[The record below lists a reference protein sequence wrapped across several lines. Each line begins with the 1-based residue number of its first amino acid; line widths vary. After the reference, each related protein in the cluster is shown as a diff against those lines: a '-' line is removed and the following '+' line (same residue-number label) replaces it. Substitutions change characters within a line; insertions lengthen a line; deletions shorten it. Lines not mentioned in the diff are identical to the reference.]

1 MDKPM
6 DPFLGALET
15 RFGSAYVKAV
25 QGASVA
31 ICGLGGLGS
40 HVALALVRSGL
51 GTLYLYDD
59 DQVDCANLN
68 RQQYFYDQIG
78 EDKTQAL
85 AANLLRI
92 YPQQRL
98 VSKKVHLTP
107 ANAGPYLAPAT
118 VVVEAFDRP
127 EEKAWLANEVLLH
140 YPDKILVTTSGIAG
154 FGPLDSL
161 QTRKISARWYLV
173 GDLVSGVDFSG
184 RDLSRQLPATKAMA
198 AGAAVAHVI
207 VSSFLGEELT

>member
-1 MDKPM
+1 MDRPLH
-6 DPFLGALET
+6 PFLLALEE
-15 RFGSAYVKAV
+15 RFGPAYIKAV

-68 RQQYFYDQIG
+68 RQQYFFDQIG

-98 VSKKVHLTP
+98 VSEKVHLTP
-107 ANAGPYLAPAT
+107 ANAGPYLAPARI
-118 VVVEAFDRP
+118 VVEAFDRP
-127 EEKAWLANEVLLH
+127 EEKAWLTNEVLLNH
-140 YPDKILVTTSGIAG
+140 SDKVLVTTSGIAG
-154 FGPLDSL
+154 FGPLAKL
-161 QTRKISARWYLV
+161 QTRKMSAHWYLV

-184 RDLSRQLPATKAMA
+184 QDLSRQLPATKAMA
-198 AGAAVAHVI
+198 AGAAIAHVVI
-207 VSSFLGEELT
+207 SALLGEEAP